1 MIQAALQA
9 FFGDE
14 FEAISFSEELLQQNL
29 KNVEANK
36 KDRHRFKNWKKL
48 GDKSVLFQGLV
59 EAILICR

>member
-36 KDRHRFKNWKKL
+36 KEIDIASKTGKN
-48 GDKSVLFQGLV
+48 
-59 EAILICR
+59 